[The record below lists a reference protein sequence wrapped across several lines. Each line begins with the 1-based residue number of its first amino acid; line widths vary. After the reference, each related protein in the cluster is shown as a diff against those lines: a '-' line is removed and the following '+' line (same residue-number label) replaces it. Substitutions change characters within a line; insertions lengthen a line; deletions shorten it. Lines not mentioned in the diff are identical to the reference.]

1 MVARPV
7 RLQGRCQVTD
17 PTLPD
22 EPFDPTADTGR
33 FQAFVHGADDGDE
46 DDRPAAAGVPFR
58 LITLAAG
65 LLVLAVLVVVLFLL

>member
-1 MVARPV
+1 M
-7 RLQGRCQVTD
+7 TD

-33 FQAFVHGADDGDE
+33 FQAFVEGGEGEEDPPAPVGA
-46 DDRPAAAGVPFR
+46 PFR

-65 LLVLAVLVVVLFLL
+65 LLVLVVLVLLLFLL